1 MGNKVIHTIL
11 SLKDEM
17 TSNLKPVIVET
28 RNLKKGIN
36 EARGQLADFE
46 EAQKNAQKAVADA
59 KKKYEEIKASV
70 LTSNTAYQ
78 SGVAELQ
85 KLKQKNQDLEESIN
99 SHERE
104 LAQLSQSY
112 NSSKDAYNNAK
123 TTLESLRAE
132 YGENSEEVK
141 EQKRIVDELKAIYD
155 TSKTSYNEAK
165 TTLKDLKNEYKDNSN
180 SIKAHEQNLE
190 NLKNTLLSQK
200 TAVKV
205 ARDAIERLEKAE
217 KEAGEGASKARSD
230 LTRMGSQLAKISKEC
245 DEAKNKLKEFG
256 KEAMNSIDESIKK
269 ASQLAIA
276 TATATTGFAVKS
288 GLETAFNLEAFRTQ
302 LETATKDVEK
312 TTKLIQMAQDLS
324 VSTPYTPEETI
335 QSTAKME
342 ALGVDSQRW
351 LRLVADMAGATNKDM
366 EQATDALTDMLT
378 KQEFEGIEEFGINKD
393 MIKEKADELFGKNK
407 VIKKNGELKK
417 GREKDLEKAIEAL
430 MAEKFEGGSEKLSK
444 TVKGLWS
451 TITGATSMSLAKIF
465 GMENGLIKTG
475 SLLDMIRINLKKVA
489 DKLTEWQNDG
499 TLDMLA
505 EKFTET
511 FNLIVDR
518 VITAYNYIKEN
529 KDTIVSILKVIVVVY
544 AVAKAFIFLSTVI
557 SAVRIVLLAL
567 NTLFLN
573 PAFLIIAGI
582 ILVVVAAVY
591 LLYKAFQFVIE
602 IVKSAWNIFTQLT
615 EGLPVWAKILLV
627 PITPLLLI
635 VEAFKKVIA
644 WGGKAWGF
652 IKSFFSNE
660 DEKAVAVTE
669 NIETEDNRQD
679 LDVQDLENK
688 VGLSVADDMSF
699 DTNATKMLNSNTI
712 DIIKTDNNLNK
723 KINEKKTDVHKKIEQ
738 NINVTITGDFYGYED
753 FKEKVAGVFKEIIN
767 YNLQNTV

>member
-28 RNLKKGIN
+28 RNLKKGIT
-36 EARGQLADFE
+36 EARGQLANFE
-46 EAQKNAQKAVADA
+46 EAQKSAQKAVADA
-59 KKKYEEIKASV
+59 KKKYEEVKTSV
-70 LTSNTAYQ
+70 LANNTAYQ

-85 KLKQKNQDLEESIN
+85 KLKQKNQDLGESIN

-104 LAQLSQSY
+104 LGELSQTY
-112 NSSKDAYNNAK
+112 NSSKAAYNNAK
-123 TTLESLRAE
+123 NELERLKTE

-141 EQKRIVDELKAIYD
+141 EQKRVVDELKTTYD
-155 TSKTSYNEAK
+155 TSKTAYNEAK
-165 TTLKDLKNEYKDNSN
+165 TNLKDLKNEYKDNTN

-200 TAVKV
+200 TAVKAAQNAV
-205 ARDAIERLEKAE
+205 ERLEKAE

-269 ASQLAIA
+269 AGQLAIA

-312 TTKLIQMAQDLS
+312 TTKLIKIAQDLS

-393 MIKEKADELFGKNK
+393 MIKDKADEMFGKNK

-417 GREKDLEKAIEAL
+417 GREKDLEKVIEAL
-430 MAEKFEGGSEKLSK
+430 MTEKFEEGSEKLSK

-591 LLYKAFQFVIE
+591 LLYKAFQFVIG

-679 LDVQDLENK
+679 LENK

-712 DIIKTDNNLNK
+712 DIIKTDNKSNK
-723 KINEKKTDVHKKIEQ
+723 KLNEKKTDVHKKIEQ

>member
-1 MGNKVIHTIL
+1 M
-11 SLKDEM
+11 
-17 TSNLKPVIVET
+17 
-28 RNLKKGIN
+28 
-36 EARGQLADFE
+36 
-46 EAQKNAQKAVADA
+46 
-59 KKKYEEIKASV
+59 
-70 LTSNTAYQ
+70 
-78 SGVAELQ
+78 
-85 KLKQKNQDLEESIN
+85 
-99 SHERE
+99 
-104 LAQLSQSY
+104 
-112 NSSKDAYNNAK
+112 
-123 TTLESLRAE
+123 
-132 YGENSEEVK
+132 
-141 EQKRIVDELKAIYD
+141 
-155 TSKTSYNEAK
+155 
-165 TTLKDLKNEYKDNSN
+165 
-180 SIKAHEQNLE
+180 
-190 NLKNTLLSQK
+190 
-200 TAVKV
+200 
-205 ARDAIERLEKAE
+205 
-217 KEAGEGASKARSD
+217 
-230 LTRMGSQLAKISKEC
+230 
-245 DEAKNKLKEFG
+245 
-256 KEAMNSIDESIKK
+256 
-269 ASQLAIA
+269 
-276 TATATTGFAVKS
+276 
-288 GLETAFNLEAFRTQ
+288 
-302 LETATKDVEK
+302 
-312 TTKLIQMAQDLS
+312 
-324 VSTPYTPEETI
+324 
-335 QSTAKME
+335 
-342 ALGVDSQRW
+342 
-351 LRLVADMAGATNKDM
+351 
-366 EQATDALTDMLT
+366 
-378 KQEFEGIEEFGINKD
+378 
-393 MIKEKADELFGKNK
+393 
-407 VIKKNGELKK
+407 
-417 GREKDLEKAIEAL
+417 
-430 MAEKFEGGSEKLSK
+430 
-444 TVKGLWS
+444 
-451 TITGATSMSLAKIF
+451 
-465 GMENGLIKTG
+465 
-475 SLLDMIRINLKKVA
+475 
-489 DKLTEWQNDG
+489 
-499 TLDMLA
+499 
-505 EKFTET
+505 
-511 FNLIVDR
+511 
-518 VITAYNYIKEN
+518 ITAYNYIKEN

-723 KINEKKTDVHKKIEQ
+723 KLNEKKTDVHKKIEQ

>member
-1 MGNKVIHTIL
+1 
-11 SLKDEM
+11 M

-205 ARDAIERLEKAE
+205 TRDAIERLEKAE

-378 KQEFEGIEEFGINKD
+378 KQEFEGIEE
-393 MIKEKADELFGKNK
+393 LF
-407 VIKKNGELKK
+407 
-417 GREKDLEKAIEAL
+417 
-430 MAEKFEGGSEKLSK
+430 
-444 TVKGLWS
+444 
-451 TITGATSMSLAKIF
+451 
-465 GMENGLIKTG
+465 
-475 SLLDMIRINLKKVA
+475 
-489 DKLTEWQNDG
+489 
-499 TLDMLA
+499 
-505 EKFTET
+505 T
-511 FNLIVDR
+511 FYSD
-518 VITAYNYIKEN
+518 
-529 KDTIVSILKVIVVVY
+529 
-544 AVAKAFIFLSTVI
+544 
-557 SAVRIVLLAL
+557 
-567 NTLFLN
+567 
-573 PAFLIIAGI
+573 
-582 ILVVVAAVY
+582 
-591 LLYKAFQFVIE
+591 
-602 IVKSAWNIFTQLT
+602 
-615 EGLPVWAKILLV
+615 
-627 PITPLLLI
+627 
-635 VEAFKKVIA
+635 
-644 WGGKAWGF
+644 
-652 IKSFFSNE
+652 
-660 DEKAVAVTE
+660 
-669 NIETEDNRQD
+669 
-679 LDVQDLENK
+679 
-688 VGLSVADDMSF
+688 
-699 DTNATKMLNSNTI
+699 
-712 DIIKTDNNLNK
+712 
-723 KINEKKTDVHKKIEQ
+723 
-738 NINVTITGDFYGYED
+738 
-753 FKEKVAGVFKEIIN
+753 
-767 YNLQNTV
+767 

>member
-59 KKKYEEIKASV
+59 KKKYEEVKTSV
-70 LTSNTAYQ
+70 LANNTAYQ

-85 KLKQKNQDLEESIN
+85 KLKQKHQDLGESIN

-104 LAQLSQSY
+104 LGELSQTY
-112 NSSKDAYNNAK
+112 NSSKAAYNNAK
-123 TTLESLRAE
+123 NELERLKAE

-141 EQKRIVDELKAIYD
+141 EQKRVVDELKTTYD
-155 TSKTSYNEAK
+155 TSKTAYNEAK
-165 TTLKDLKNEYKDNSN
+165 TNLKDLKNEYKDNTN

-205 ARDAIERLEKAE
+205 AQNAIERLEKAE

-269 ASQLAIA
+269 AGQLAIA

-312 TTKLIQMAQDLS
+312 TTKLIKMAQDLS

-393 MIKEKADELFGKNK
+393 MIKDKADEMFGKNK

-417 GREKDLEKAIEAL
+417 GREKDLEKVIEAL
-430 MAEKFEGGSEKLSK
+430 MTEKFEGGSEKLSK

-475 SLLDMIRINLKKVA
+475 SLLDMIRINLQKVA
-489 DKLTEWQNDG
+489 EKLTAWQNDG

-518 VITAYNYIKEN
+518 VMTAYNYIKEN
-529 KDTIVSILKVIVVVY
+529 KDTIVSILKVVVAIY
-544 AVAKAFIFLSTVI
+544 GVAKAFIFLSTVI
-557 SAVRIVLLAL
+557 SAVKVVFLAL

-573 PAFLIIAGI
+573 PAFLTIAAI
-582 ILVVVAAVY
+582 VLIVVAAVY
-591 LLYKAFQFVIE
+591 LLYKAFQFVVW
-602 IVKSAWNIFTQLT
+602 IVKSAWNVLTQLT
-615 EGLPVWAKILLV
+615 EGLPLWAKMLLAPV
-627 PITPLLLI
+627 APIFLI
-635 VEAFKKVIA
+635 VDALKKVVE
-644 WGGKAWGF
+644 WGSKAWGF
-652 IKSFFSNE
+652 IKSFFNDE
-660 DEKAVAVTE
+660 NEKAVAVTE
-669 NIETEDNRQD
+669 NIETQDNRE
-679 LDVQDLENK
+679 DLENK
-688 VGLSVADDMSF
+688 LGLSVTKDTNF
-699 DTNATKMLNSNTI
+699 DTNATKMLNSKTS
-712 DIIKTDNNLNK
+712 DIMKNSPDK
-723 KINEKKTDVHKKIEQ
+723 KIVEKKSDIHKKIEQ
-738 NINVTITGDFYGYED
+738 TINVTITGDFYGYED